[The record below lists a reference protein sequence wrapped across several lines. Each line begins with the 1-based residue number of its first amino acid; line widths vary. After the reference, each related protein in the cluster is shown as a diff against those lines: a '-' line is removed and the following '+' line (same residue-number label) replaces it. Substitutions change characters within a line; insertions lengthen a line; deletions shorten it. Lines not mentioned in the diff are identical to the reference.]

1 MGQSHRQVDEA
12 ARPLQLRDYVEV
24 LRRRRWLIIFMVVL
38 GGAVAAL
45 YAFNRQPEYVS
56 QASVLVRPVEVD
68 VARTSIRPDQLV
80 NMFTEKEVT
89 GSVAVAQQVAEEIDN
104 SPAAQKLLE
113 NLSIVVVNDTQVL
126 RISYQDSSP
135 ERAQRIAQS
144 FAEVYLEQRKDRA
157 EVTVAKRADEIDEA
171 IERVDAEL
179 LEVNTLIS
187 RSEEGSL
194 VRIAAE
200 TRRDSLLKER
210 DQLQASLADVESLSV
225 DGGVVISPA
234 TLPKNP
240 VSPPNWMIITI
251 GLIAGFIIG
260 VPLAFTRDSL
270 DDRIRSAKDL
280 ERAFGFPVLVSIPG
294 FGSWLNQETDSGEP
308 TILAHPDQPPAE
320 SFRRLRSTLLA
331 VARDEAVSSILVTSS
346 VADEGAP
353 NVATDLAIAFAQ
365 SGTDV
370 LLISANFQDSAVD
383 RLLGLEDEPGLGDI
397 LLGDLK
403 PHDAVRTV
411 AGVPSTLRV
420 IPSGA
425 QLDNPSDASG
435 LARYREGVSRA
446 RCALRVPDRRGPA
459 GG

>member
-12 ARPLQLRDYVEV
+12 ARPLQLHDYVEV

-38 GGAVAAL
+38 GGALAAL

-135 ERAQRIAQS
+135 ERAQRVAQS

-187 RSEEGSL
+187 
-194 VRIAAE
+194 
-200 TRRDSLLKER
+200 
-210 DQLQASLADVESLSV
+210 
-225 DGGVVISPA
+225 
-234 TLPKNP
+234 
-240 VSPPNWMIITI
+240 
-251 GLIAGFIIG
+251 
-260 VPLAFTRDSL
+260 
-270 DDRIRSAKDL
+270 
-280 ERAFGFPVLVSIPG
+280 
-294 FGSWLNQETDSGEP
+294 
-308 TILAHPDQPPAE
+308 
-320 SFRRLRSTLLA
+320 
-331 VARDEAVSSILVTSS
+331 EA
-346 VADEGAP
+346 
-353 NVATDLAIAFAQ
+353 
-365 SGTDV
+365 
-370 LLISANFQDSAVD
+370 
-383 RLLGLEDEPGLGDI
+383 
-397 LLGDLK
+397 
-403 PHDAVRTV
+403 
-411 AGVPSTLRV
+411 
-420 IPSGA
+420 
-425 QLDNPSDASG
+425 
-435 LARYREGVSRA
+435 
-446 RCALRVPDRRGPA
+446 RRGRW
-459 GG
+459 